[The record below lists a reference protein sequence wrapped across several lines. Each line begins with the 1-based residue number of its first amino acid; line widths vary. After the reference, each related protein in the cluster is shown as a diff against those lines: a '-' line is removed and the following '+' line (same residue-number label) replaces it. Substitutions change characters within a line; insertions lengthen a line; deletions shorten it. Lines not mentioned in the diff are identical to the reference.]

1 MKCLEITI
9 LTTTAASEIAADILS
24 DAGSSGISIID
35 KSDFLESAKQN
46 AAWDYVES
54 GLIESMGE
62 FARVSGFFDVKRETI
77 TVKRLNAA
85 FEKLKAGDYGIKLGP
100 LEIITR
106 VIDDNDWIDL
116 WKKHFKPI
124 TIGNVVIMPE
134 WLTTPPLT
142 LPAGDVGHPSTEG
155 NLSAVNFATG
165 HPIPI
170 TSHQSPKIG
179 LAEQFPSRGV
189 PAHTSC
195 SGGVAVILNP
205 GLAFGTGE
213 HETTAGCIE
222 LLQSFPLQGKSV
234 IDLGCGSGILGITA
248 AVLGAESVA
257 MIDIDP
263 LAVKASRINVA
274 LNAKA
279 NQSAMAKI
287 TVIEGNLLGK
297 ADLKADVI
305 AANLASDLLISAGY
319 EIVAHL
325 NPCGTLILSGIIN
338 ARADGVINTYE
349 SILGENAVKE
359 NLHKGEWVALLIRQN
374 MV

>member
-85 FEKLKAGDYGIKLGP
+85 FEKLKAGDYGFNFGP

-106 VIDDNDWIDL
+106 VLDDNDWLDL

-124 TIGNVVIMPE
+124 TIKGVTIVPE
-134 WLTTPPLT
+134 WLNNAKCRTQ
-142 LPAGDVGHPSTEG
+142 
-155 NLSAVNFATG
+155 N
-165 HPIPI
+165 
-170 TSHQSPKIG
+170 
-179 LAEQFPSRGV
+179 AELK
-189 PAHTSC
+189 
-195 SGGVAVILNP
+195 VILNP
-205 GLAFGTGE
+205 GMAFGTGE

-222 LLQSFPLQGKSV
+222 LLQSISLHGKSV

-248 AVLGAESVA
+248 AVLGAGKVT

-263 LAVKASRINVA
+263 LAVKASGLNVK
-274 LNAKA
+274 LNIKENPAVK
-279 NQSAMAKI
+279 NI
-287 TVIEGNLLGK
+287 EIIEGNLFEK
-297 ADLKADVI
+297 AELKADVI
-305 AANLASDLLISAGY
+305 VANLASSLLISAAR

-325 NPCGTLILSGIIN
+325 EPNGTLILSGIIN
-338 ARADGVINTYE
+338 ARADEVINAYE
-349 SILGENAVKE
+349 AILGKGAVKE
-359 NLHKGEWVALLIRQN
+359 VLRRGEWVAIFFQKIP
-374 MV
+374 